1 MLPIP
6 RACHSNRRESRHVA
20 SLQVQAP
27 RLFLKGISSAI
38 CPTTLLLQLILM
50 RCSRLQQELMSLMVN
65 GITAK
70 PTAHPPSAPF
80 SLCATQM
87 SGDEGISAFPK
98 DDNLFEWLGTI
109 HGSAGTVYE
118 GLEYKISLKFGPKY
132 PNEPPQVPACTAATA
147 PQRPT
152 TSHTQLTVQ
161 IHNARV
167 SPECGRSERQ
177 YLPRYPHR

>member
-1 MLPIP
+1 
-6 RACHSNRRESRHVA
+6 
-20 SLQVQAP
+20 LQVQAP

-38 CPTTLLLQLILM
+38 CQTTLLLQPFLM

-65 GITAK
+65 VIAAM
-70 PTAHPPSAPF
+70 PTAHPPSALF
-80 SLCATQM
+80 SFCANQM

-132 PNEPPQVPACTAATA
+132 PNEPPQVPACTAAAA
-147 PQRPT
+147 PRRPSHST
-152 TSHTQLTVQ
+152 HSANSLRACFTRMWTLRAAVSASISSPLTSGVRCWMCAVRTVL
-161 IHNARV
+161 R
-167 SPECGRSERQ
+167 RRMFFK
-177 YLPRYPHR
+177 